1 MVAKIEAE
9 KIRQKRTD
17 EKRKRMLRK
26 TNYPLMFLL
35 AFLRKEVA
43 EMAPRQNKIALVNR
57 FASVSIEAKRL
68 VAAIFFTLLLC
79 GVLPLVM
86 LG

>member
-1 MVAKIEAE
+1 
-9 KIRQKRTD
+9 
-17 EKRKRMLRK
+17 
-26 TNYPLMFLL
+26 
-35 AFLRKEVA
+35 
-43 EMAPRQNKIALVNR
+43 MAPRQNKIALVNR

-79 GVLPLVM
+79 GVLLPLVM

>member
-1 MVAKIEAE
+1 
-9 KIRQKRTD
+9 
-17 EKRKRMLRK
+17 
-26 TNYPLMFLL
+26 
-35 AFLRKEVA
+35 
-43 EMAPRQNKIALVNR
+43 MASRQNKIALVNR

-79 GVLPLVM
+79 GILPLAR